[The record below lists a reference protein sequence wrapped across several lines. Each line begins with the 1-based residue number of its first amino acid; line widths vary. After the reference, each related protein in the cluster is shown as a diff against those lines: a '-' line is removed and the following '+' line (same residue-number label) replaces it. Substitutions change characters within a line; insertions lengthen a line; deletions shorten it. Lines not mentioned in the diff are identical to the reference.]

1 MTLSDFQASGFY
13 PDASSL
19 GGVTKKITN
28 FLWKISVKNTWIIY
42 QLAIYPTICYIFP
55 KLLIAG

>member
-19 GGVTKKITN
+19 GELPKKYK
-28 FLWKISVKNTWIIY
+28 FSLEK
-42 QLAIYPTICYIFP
+42 
-55 KLLIAG
+55 